1 MITSMCKNAK
11 RIDFVFDCYLERQ
24 RQMSKIHIV
33 VALSD
38 ITNDTRLPKDMDSFW
53 PSFET

>member
-1 MITSMCKNAK
+1 MCKNAK
-11 RIDFVFDCYLERQ
+11 RIDFVFDCFLERQ

-33 VALSD
+33 VGLSD